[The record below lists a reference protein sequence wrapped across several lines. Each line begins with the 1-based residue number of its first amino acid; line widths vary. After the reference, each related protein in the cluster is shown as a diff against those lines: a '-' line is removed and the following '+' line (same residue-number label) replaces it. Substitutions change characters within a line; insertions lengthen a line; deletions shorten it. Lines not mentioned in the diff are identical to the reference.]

1 MDHLT
6 DRLVAP
12 LVAAAVLACCVCASA
27 APVISGENV
36 SMKVL
41 DNGLRVIVK
50 EENTWPIVSM
60 GMYIKAGS
68 LYEAD
73 AEAGAAHMVEHLLF
87 EAEPVEGEGKVAEYI
102 ESIGGRVSAFT
113 GRDFTHVDV
122 TVASQYL
129 ETALQS
135 LVGTVLDARFDDEVV
150 VKEQMVVLREISD
163 RSSDASLDMGTVLW
177 GLSYPDHPYGRP
189 IGGTADQVRKLTVDT
204 IRGFHGRFYV
214 PNNMTLVAVG
224 RLDADWLI
232 ERVERLTKGYR
243 ARPVQWSPPA
253 PATPLSGIQRDISTR
268 ESEIAAVV
276 FGWRAPGISDKRA
289 VCATDLIYTLLG
301 HGATGR
307 LQKRLVQQ
315 DKLAAAVDIIYLT
328 QKEPGLFI
336 LTVAILEKNEL
347 VVRKA
352 VLEEIKRL
360 VGEQVSE
367 EELARAKRLLRTE
380 YAFGN
385 ESYAGQVGSLG
396 FYEAIDSYEFAID
409 YIDQVN
415 AVTVEDIQRV
425 AGQMFDT
432 DNYSMVI
439 RRRDKDLP
447 PGQEVRLH
455 CPNAS

>member
-1 MDHLT
+1 MN
-6 DRLVAP
+6 RLKNYFVPA
-12 LVAAAVLACCVCASA
+12 LVTAALLASWASVCA
-27 APVISGENV
+27 APVISSENV
-36 SMKVL
+36 SVKVL
-41 DNGLRVIVK
+41 DNGLRVVVK

-68 LYEAD
+68 LHELD

-87 EAEPVEGEGKVAEYI
+87 EAEPVEGKGKVAEYI
-102 ESIGGRVSAFT
+102 EGIGGRINAFT

-122 TVASQYL
+122 TVASQYV

-135 LVGTVLDARFDDEVV
+135 LVETVLGAQFDDEVV
-150 VKEQMVVLREISD
+150 VNEQMVVLREIAD
-163 RSSDASLDMGTVLW
+163 RSSNSSLDMGAVLW
-177 GLSYPDHPYGRP
+177 GLAYPDHPYGRP
-189 IGGTADQVRKLTVDT
+189 IGGTADQVRTLTVDT
-204 IRGFHGRFYV
+204 IRGFYNRFYV

-224 RLDADWLI
+224 RLDADWLF
-232 ERVERLTKGYR
+232 ERIERLTR
-243 ARPVQWSPPA
+243 DHQARPVQWTPPA
-253 PATPLSGIQRDISTR
+253 PAAPLPGIQRDIASR
-268 ESEIAAVV
+268 DSEIAAVV
-276 FGWRAPGISDKRA
+276 FGWRAPGISDARE

-301 HGATGR
+301 QGATGR
-307 LQKRLVQQ
+307 LQRRLVDQ
-315 DKLAAAVDIIYLT
+315 DNLAAGVDILYLT

-360 VGEQVSE
+360 VTEKVPD

-380 YAFGN
+380 YAFSN

-396 FYEAIDSYEFAID
+396 FYDTLDTYEFAID

-415 AVTVEDIQRV
+415 AVTVDDIQRV
-425 AGQMFDT
+425 AARIFDT
-432 DNYSMVI
+432 EGYAMVI
-439 RRRDKDLP
+439 RRRDTDVP

>member
-1 MDHLT
+1 MKRVKDHFVPA
-6 DRLVAP
+6 LVAVA
-12 LVAAAVLACCVCASA
+12 LVVAWASASA
-27 APVISGENV
+27 APVISGDNV
-36 SMKVL
+36 SIKVL
-41 DNGLRVIVK
+41 DNGLRVVVK

-68 LYEAD
+68 LHEGT

-102 ESIGGRVSAFT
+102 EGIGGRINAFT

-122 TVASQYL
+122 TVASQYV

-135 LVGTVLDARFDDEVV
+135 LVETVLGAQFDDEVV
-150 VKEQMVVLREISD
+150 VKEQMVVLREIAD
-163 RSSDASLDMGTVLW
+163 RSANSSLDMGTVLW
-177 GLSYPDHPYGRP
+177 GLAYPDHPYGRP
-189 IGGTADQVRKLTVDT
+189 IGGTADQVRTLTVDA
-204 IRGFHGRFYV
+204 IRGFYNRFYV

-224 RLDADWLI
+224 RLDADWLF
-232 ERVERLTKGYR
+232 ERVERLTRDRR
-243 ARPVQWSPPA
+243 ARPVQWASPA
-253 PATPLSGIQRDISTR
+253 PAAPLSGIQRDIATR
-268 ESEIAAVV
+268 DSEIAAVV
-276 FGWRAPGISDKRA
+276 FGWRAPGISEKRD

-301 HGATGR
+301 QGATGR
-307 LQKRLVQQ
+307 LHKRLVEQ
-315 DKLAAAVDIIYLT
+315 DKLAAGVDILYLT
-328 QKEPGLFI
+328 QQEPGLFI

-360 VGEQVSE
+360 TNEKVSE

-380 YAFGN
+380 YAFSN

-396 FYEAIDSYEFAID
+396 FYDAIDTYEFAID

-415 AVTVEDIQRV
+415 AVTVDDIQRV
-425 AGQMFDT
+425 SERVFDT
-432 DNYSMVI
+432 DGYAMVI
-439 RRRDKDLP
+439 RRRDKDVP

-455 CPNAS
+455 CLNAS